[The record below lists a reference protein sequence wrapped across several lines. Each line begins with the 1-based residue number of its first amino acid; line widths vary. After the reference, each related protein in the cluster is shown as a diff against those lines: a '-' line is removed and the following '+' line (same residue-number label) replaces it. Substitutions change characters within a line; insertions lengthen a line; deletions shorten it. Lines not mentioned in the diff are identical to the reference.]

1 MRMLK
6 LNHKAMRSTNISDVL
21 FPGLRIVLDKLLAF
35 GREVVLPRAVPVG
48 FLFGPGITVPDSPM
62 RPMGDSVRATFG
74 DNLAITTGTR
84 PPRLGAGFNTLTAY
98 KRKSHV
104 AGPVWK
110 ARKWAELNY
119 IVSAGNMIR

>member
-6 LNHKAMRSTNISDVL
+6 LNHKPMRGTDISDVL
-21 FPGLRIVLDKLLAF
+21 FPRLPIALDQLLAVR
-35 GREVVLPRAVPVG
+35 REVVFPRAVPVG
-48 FLFGPGITVPDSPM
+48 FLFGPEITMPDSPM
-62 RPMGDSVRATFG
+62 RPVGDSLCATFG

-104 AGPVWK
+104 ARPIWK
-110 ARKWAELNY
+110 SKEM
-119 IVSAGNMIR
+119 S